1 MRNKLNLNTKGSLYS
16 AIIFFIFFCGQV
28 SAQSISQETPAEQR
42 KYMVDAML
50 KIADPLLTSLS
61 KNELKKTMPVEFK
74 SEETKNYTHLE
85 GFGRLLAGMAPWLE
99 MAADNTEEG
108 KLRKKYTDL
117 ALICIK
123 NATDKNAADYMNF
136 EEGRQPLVDAAF
148 LAEALLRA
156 PTKLWAPLDAQT
168 KKDVLSSFKAT
179 RSVTPGFNNWLLF
192 SAMIEA
198 ALLKFE
204 GKCDMTRV
212 DYAVRQHL
220 AWYKG
225 DGIYGDGPEFHF
237 DYYNSY
243 VIHPMFLEVLKVMKD
258 ANVNQRI
265 NYHETYVIELKRA
278 QRYADIQEMLISP
291 EATYP
296 AIGRSIVYRFGA
308 FHLLSKIALM
318 KALPKKTTPQ
328 QVRFALYNVVK
339 KQLEAPGTFD
349 KEGWLKIGFYGHQ
362 PQLGESYISTGS
374 LYLCSQ
380 AFLILGLPATD
391 PLWTAKNEDWSSRK
405 IWRGDAIGL
414 DQAYKEN

>member
-1 MRNKLNLNTKGSLYS
+1 MINIATFKVNGKLGLALTLS
-16 AIIFFIFFCGQV
+16 IFLSTYTF
-28 SAQSISQETPAEQR
+28 AQKIAEETPAKQR
-42 KYMVDAML
+42 KYMVDVML
-50 KIADPLLTSLS
+50 KMADPILTNLS
-61 KNELKKTMPVEFK
+61 KNELKKNMPVEFK
-74 SEETKNYTHLE
+74 SEDTKNYTHLE
-85 GFGRLLAGMAPWLE
+85 GFGRLMAGMAPWIELGE
-99 MAADNTEEG
+99 DKTEEG
-108 KLRKKYTDL
+108 KLRKKYTNL

-123 NATDKNAADYMNF
+123 NATDENAADYMNF
-136 EEGRQPLVDAAF
+136 SEGRQPLVDAAF

-156 PTKLWAPLDAQT
+156 PNQLWEPLDEQT
-168 KKDVLSSFKAT
+168 KKNVLLSFKAT

-204 GKCDMTRV
+204 GECDMTRV

-243 VIHPMFLEVLKVMKD
+243 VIHPMFIEVLKVMKD
-258 ANVNQRI
+258 ANVVQKI
-265 NYHETYVIELKRA
+265 NYDETYAVEVKRA
-278 QRYADIQEMLISP
+278 QRYAEIQEMLISP

-318 KALPKKTTPQ
+318 KTLPKKTTPQ
-328 QVRFALYNVVK
+328 QVRFALFNVIK
-339 KQLEAPGTFD
+339 KQIEAPQTFD
-349 KEGWLKIGFYGHQ
+349 DKGWLRIGFFGHQ
-362 PQLGESYISTGS
+362 PQLGEGYVSTGS
-374 LYLCSQ
+374 LYLCAQ
-380 AFLILGLPATD
+380 AFLVLGLPATD
-391 PLWTAKNEDWSSRK
+391 PFWTEKNEDWSSRK
-405 IWRGDAIGL
+405 IWRGDAVTL